1 MIWIFPAIA
10 GLLIVYFAMRSSRF
24 RRFAEPV
31 LSILVALGLV
41 SAFVVWMKD
50 GSGDSNETDPPP
62 FTQSRPAHRTGRT
75 RLGRADIHPQP
86 PRIRATGSPAPIVN
100 RSAANLTN
108 FNLTVTLQDCPGNV
122 CTTVGE
128 DTALILAR
136 VPAGREQ
143 TFETFFTFP
152 ARFGVEPAAP
162 KWTTQISNIRGVAAQ

>member
-1 MIWIFPAIA
+1 MIWIFPAVA

-41 SAFVVWMKD
+41 LAFVVWMRE
-50 GSGDSNETDPPP
+50 GGAESNDNDPPP
-62 FTQSRPAHRTGRT
+62 FTQNRPVILPEEIALEGLQFTRNRPDTSYRVTGT
-75 RLGRADIHPQP
+75 VL
-86 PRIRATGSPAPIVN
+86 N

-108 FNLTVTLQDCPGNV
+108 FNLTVTLEDCPNDT
-122 CTTVGE
+122 CKTVGE

-143 TFETFFTFP
+143 AFETFFTFP
-152 ARFGVEPAAP
+152 NRFGTEPSAP

>member
-62 FTQSRPAHRTGRT
+62 FTQSRPAITPEELVLEGLTFTRNRPDTSYRVTGT
-75 RLGRADIHPQP
+75 
-86 PRIRATGSPAPIVN
+86 IVN

-162 KWTTQISNIRGVAAQ
+162 KWTTQISNIRGVAVQ

>member
-62 FTQSRPAHRTGRT
+62 FTQSRPAITPEELALEGLTFTRNRPDTSYRVTGT
-75 RLGRADIHPQP
+75 
-86 PRIRATGSPAPIVN
+86 IVN

>member
-41 SAFVVWMKD
+41 SAFVVWMRD
-50 GSGDSNETDPPP
+50 GAGESNDSDPPP
-62 FTQSRPAHRTGRT
+62 FTQNRPVILPEEIALEGLQFTRNRPDTSYRVTGT
-75 RLGRADIHPQP
+75 V
-86 PRIRATGSPAPIVN
+86 VN
-100 RSAANLTN
+100 KSAANLTN
-108 FNLTVTLQDCPGNV
+108 FNLTVTLQDCPNGD
-122 CTTVGE
+122 CKTVGE

-152 ARFGVEPAAP
+152 SRFGVEPAAP
-162 KWTTQISNIRGVAAQ
+162 KWTAQISNIRGVAVQ

>member
-1 MIWIFPAIA
+1 MIWIFPAVA

-41 SAFVVWMKD
+41 SAFVVWMRD
-50 GSGDSNETDPPP
+50 GSGESNDANPPP
-62 FTQSRPAHRTGRT
+62 FTKSGPVISPQELVLEGLTFTRNRPDTSYRVTGT
-75 RLGRADIHPQP
+75 I
-86 PRIRATGSPAPIVN
+86 SN
-100 RSAANLTN
+100 KSAANLTN
-108 FNLTVTLQDCPGNV
+108 FNLTVTLQDCPGNI
-122 CTTVGE
+122 CTVVGE

-152 ARFGVEPAAP
+152 NRFGVEPAAP
-162 KWTTQISNIRGVAAQ
+162 KWTTQISNIRGVATQ

>member
-62 FTQSRPAHRTGRT
+62 FTQSRPAIAPEELVLEGLTFTRNRPDTSYRVTGT
-75 RLGRADIHPQP
+75 
-86 PRIRATGSPAPIVN
+86 IVN